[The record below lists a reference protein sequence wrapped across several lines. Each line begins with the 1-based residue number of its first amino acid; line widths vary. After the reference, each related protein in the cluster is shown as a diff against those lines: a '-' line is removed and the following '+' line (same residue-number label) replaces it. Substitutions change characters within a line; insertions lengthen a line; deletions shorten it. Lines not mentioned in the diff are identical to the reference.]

1 MFKLEDIKQLCWIGM
16 KMRHM
21 RTTSYNI
28 SYPSAGT
35 SCSIIR
41 RPEGGNGDVV
51 LTTVAGIGRRL
62 AREQGDEGMACP

>member
-1 MFKLEDIKQLCWIGM
+1 MA
-16 KMRHM
+16 
-21 RTTSYNI
+21 
-28 SYPSAGT
+28 SAGT